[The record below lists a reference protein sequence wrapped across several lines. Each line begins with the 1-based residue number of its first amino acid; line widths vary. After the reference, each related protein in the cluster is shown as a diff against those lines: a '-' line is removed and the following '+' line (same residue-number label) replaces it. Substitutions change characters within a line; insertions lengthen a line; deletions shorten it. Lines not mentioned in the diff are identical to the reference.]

1 MGILLDKLNIKELSD
16 TKLRDEILRAEEQIK
31 ILKLTEKEYQGY
43 LRMLEAEREKRAIEQ
58 NKKINGYGRYWN
70 ANKTHRETGR
80 FKRVWVGS

>member
-43 LRMLEAEREKRAIEQ
+43 LRILETEHGKRQIG
-58 NKKINGYGRYWN
+58 KPDYMHGYGRY
-70 ANKTHRETGR
+70 
-80 FKRVWVGS
+80 